1 MLEFVVQELSM
12 RKLFAA
18 LSIAAA
24 FVSFSAPGHA
34 QETGMVVMQGVL
46 ATVPTGGSLGLVG
59 ADLHQANQMATM
71 EAHRES
77 RTVSVDGSD
86 GRGDLIAFL
95 VVGAL
100 VLGLLG
106 MLCCKKPD

>member
-1 MLEFVVQELSM
+1 M
-12 RKLFAA
+12 RNIFAA
-18 LSIAAA
+18 LSIATAL
-24 FVSFSAPGHA
+24 VSFSAPGQA
-34 QETGMVVMQGVL
+34 QETGLVVMQGVL
-46 ATVPTGGSLGLVG
+46 ATVPAGGSLGMVG

-77 RTVSVDGSD
+77 SMTSVDGSD
-86 GRGDLIAFL
+86 GRGNLIAFL

-100 VLGLLG
+100 VLALMG

>member
-1 MLEFVVQELSM
+1 M
-12 RKLFAA
+12 RKFFAA

-24 FVSFSAPGHA
+24 FVSFSAPGHT

-71 EAHRES
+71 EAIGKAARS
-77 RTVSVDGSD
+77 RWT
-86 GRGDLIAFL
+86 
-95 VVGAL
+95 GATGGAISL
-100 VLGLLG
+100 
-106 MLCCKKPD
+106 PSWS

>member
-1 MLEFVVQELSM
+1 M
-12 RKLFAA
+12 RKFFAA

-34 QETGMVVMQGVL
+34 QETGMVVMQGAS

-71 EAHRES
+71 EAHRGS
-77 RTVSVDGSD
+77 RTVAVGGRN
-86 GRGDLIAFL
+86 GRGALIAFL
-95 VVGAL
+95 RVAAL
-100 VLGLLG
+100 VLALAGI
-106 MLCCKKPD
+106 LCCKQPD

>member
-1 MLEFVVQELSM
+1 M
-12 RKLFAA
+12 RKFFAA

-24 FVSFSAPGHA
+24 FVSFSAPGHT

-77 RTVSVDGSD
+77 RTVSVDG
-86 GRGDLIAFL
+86 RGDLIAFL